1 MPISSEQAKGGDAN
15 PSADAL
21 INGSANTGGEDTH
34 HEHRMFGRVFPR
46 LHRRKGRHD
55 NPGLFQYAKDSLKR
69 IGASDAHWRPRHQ
82 PLVGRDSN
90 LTKGEVDGEP
100 REQIKQAGPTTR
112 AA

>member
-1 MPISSEQAKGGDAN
+1 MTVSERAQGAHDDTDN
-15 PSADAL
+15 
-21 INGSANTGGEDTH
+21 EDTH

-82 PLVGRDSN
+82 PLVAKASA
-90 LTKGEVDGEP
+90 LKEGEVDGASS
-100 REQIKQAGPTTR
+100 REEFKQAGPTTR